1 MEPITIIV
9 IIISIFCILLILYLT
24 GIKLQIRDIKRQ
36 LECRNQEQTEGIVH
50 LEMQDKAVRDMVVI
64 LNQTLKQ
71 EAGLR
76 RNQNMQENEF
86 RKLITNISH
95 DLRTPLT
102 VMKGYLQLLER
113 CKIDETG
120 KEYLAICFRHTD
132 DLERRIRQ
140 FFEYSYW
147 MNQEAE
153 VKLHSINV
161 TNIILNTMTD
171 FIPVFEER
179 GISMRLEDDTIY
191 KAMGEE
197 ELLKRVMQN
206 LLKNCLQF
214 ADGEVRV
221 LIRAEHADK
230 KRIRVCVQNPVAEAF
245 RPDTARVFQRF
256 YTGNEAR
263 SQSTG
268 LGLSIVK
275 LLVEQMGG
283 EVFAAQEE
291 DQFYVG
297 FLLDQ
302 A

>member
-9 IIISIFCILLILYLT
+9 IIISILCILLILYLT

-36 LECRNQEQTEGIVH
+36 LERRNQEETEGIVH
-50 LEMQDKAVRDMVVI
+50 LEMQDRAVRDMVVI
-64 LNQTLKQ
+64 LNQTLRQ

-86 RKLITNISH
+86 RKLITNSSH

-132 DLERRIRQ
+132 ELERRIRQ
-140 FFEYSYW
+140 FFEYSCW

-171 FIPVFEER
+171 FIPVFEEK

-206 LLKNCLQF
+206 LLKNCQIGR
-214 ADGEVRV
+214 ASCRERV
-221 LIRAEHADK
+221 
-230 KRIRVCVQNPVAEAF
+230 
-245 RPDTARVFQRF
+245 
-256 YTGNEAR
+256 
-263 SQSTG
+263 
-268 LGLSIVK
+268 
-275 LLVEQMGG
+275 
-283 EVFAAQEE
+283 
-291 DQFYVG
+291 
-297 FLLDQ
+297 
-302 A
+302 

>member
-147 MNQEAE
+147 MNP
-153 VKLHSINV
+153 
-161 TNIILNTMTD
+161 
-171 FIPVFEER
+171 F
-179 GISMRLEDDTIY
+179 
-191 KAMGEE
+191 
-197 ELLKRVMQN
+197 
-206 LLKNCLQF
+206 
-214 ADGEVRV
+214 
-221 LIRAEHADK
+221 
-230 KRIRVCVQNPVAEAF
+230 
-245 RPDTARVFQRF
+245 
-256 YTGNEAR
+256 
-263 SQSTG
+263 
-268 LGLSIVK
+268 
-275 LLVEQMGG
+275 
-283 EVFAAQEE
+283 
-291 DQFYVG
+291 DQC
-297 FLLDQ
+297 DQ
-302 A
+302 YHPEYHD